1 MQPGAL
7 LVRHYV
13 VDVTEGGLNDRR
25 FEDFFVFEYPR
36 LVSALRMVTGDGEAA
51 RYAVDEA
58 CARAC
63 ERLSRGRSIDVLGA
77 WIRVAAFNVTRD
89 KLRRRRSER
98 LTRERLAQRA
108 TNRGDDLSAAVAEAI
123 DVRVALA
130 RLPRRQREVVV
141 LFYFLDRPVEAIA
154 LDLDIPSGTVKAAL
168 HRARIALAELLDED
182 AQEAGRIG
190 NG

>member
-1 MQPGAL
+1 M
-7 LVRHYV
+7 RHYV
-13 VDVTEGGLNDRR
+13 VDVTEGGLDDRR

-36 LVSALRMVTGDGEAA
+36 LVSALRLVTGNADVA
-51 RYAVDEA
+51 RDAVDEA

-108 TNRGDDLSAAVAEAI
+108 TSRDDDLSADVAEAI

-141 LFYFLDRPVEAIA
+141 LFYFLDYPVETIA
-154 LDLDIPSGTVKAAL
+154 RDLGIPSGTAKAAL
-168 HRARIALAELLDED
+168 YRARIALADLLGED
-182 AQEAGRIG
+182 AVEAGRIG
-190 NG
+190 NV